1 MGGAHLQTGRR
12 ILIVIKGGLIS
23 SKRNGEYLFRE
34 KRSLPGDVE
43 WLESESPNDTFERG
57 NEGKE
62 TIEYV
67 LVTIK

>member
-12 ILIVIKGGLIS
+12 ISIVIKGGLIS

-34 KRSLPGDVE
+34 KEISPGDVE